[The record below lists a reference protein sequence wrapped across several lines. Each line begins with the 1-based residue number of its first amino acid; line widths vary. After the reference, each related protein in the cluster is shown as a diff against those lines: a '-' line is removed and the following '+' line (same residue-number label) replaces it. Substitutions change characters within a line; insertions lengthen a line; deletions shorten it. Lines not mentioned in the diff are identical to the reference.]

1 VKKCTSCTKDLPDA
15 ALHCVFCG
23 AKQPPA
29 PAVQQGLAK
38 TAFGYSANDMLDQIR
53 QQGVPQPRAQPPS
66 QPPPRAVPTPQ
77 PQQPPPPSPFNPP
90 PYNPPRAMPPQPP
103 QPPQPIAP
111 PQVPPPRFPAPPIA
125 HGPHQGGPHQGGP
138 YQGGP
143 QGPVPSNPHAGPQGG
158 YVPSSPAGA
167 PTMFAQSGPASPQPP
182 QPAMLQTPQP
192 PAYGRP
198 PPPSAMQPTLIPP
211 PSAMQPTQISPQTPA
226 QPPIMRIP
234 VPMPQPYI
242 SSPDAHM
249 SRPIEPWR
257 DSLRM
262 MMFIWGVALLVAFAT
277 PLTTK
282 PGLTFSWDLVLKG
295 AGTARLPPLMIAA
308 VGLLSVLV
316 AAIPMQSGAR
326 GMIAALLGLAGIA
339 VPIALVG
346 APPWQ
351 ALCSMIG
358 ALVLVPALLVREEYR
373 YPALPR
379 ILVTIGAVGILLP
392 FLLPQGG
399 AIPLVA
405 VFKGLFEQPGL
416 GKVEPALAL
425 ALIIIVV
432 MSLLAWLPAPV
443 SGGAKVWAWLV
454 ILWALIVHVTHL
466 VVAGNLGDVV
476 KASPNAAL
484 VPWIAGGS
492 AFSIGS
498 AYLALVGYGLASV
511 VGKQLE

>member
-1 VKKCTSCTKDLPDA
+1 
-15 ALHCVFCG
+15 VFCG

-77 PQQPPPPSPFNPP
+77 PPPPPQPPAFNPP
-90 PYNPPRAMPPQPP
+90 PYSPPRAPPPMQPP
-103 QPPQPIAP
+103 PPIAQ
-111 PQVPPPRFPAPPIA
+111 PQVPPPRFPSPAPPSFP
-125 HGPHQGGPHQGGP
+125 HQGHQGGPHQGGP

-143 QGPVPSNPHAGPQGG
+143 QGPVPSNPHGPGPQGG
-158 YVPSSPAGA
+158 FVPSSPAGA
-167 PTMFAQSGPASPQPP
+167 PTMFVQSGPP
-182 QPAMLQTPQP
+182 QPAQPQMLQTPQ

-198 PPPSAMQPTLIPP
+198 PPSALQPTLIPP
-211 PSAMQPTQISPQTPA
+211 PAQQPTQMSPAPTPA

-234 VPMPQPYI
+234 VPMPQPYL

-257 DSLRM
+257 DSLQM

-282 PGLTFSWDLVLKG
+282 PGLTFSWDLVIKG

-326 GMIAALLGLAGIA
+326 GLIAALLGLAGIA

-346 APPWQ
+346 MPPWQ
-351 ALCSMIG
+351 ALSSMIG
-358 ALVLVPALLVREEYR
+358 LLVLVPALLVREEYR
-373 YPALPR
+373 HAALPR
-379 ILVTIGAVGILLP
+379 VLVTIGAAGILLP
-392 FLLPQGG
+392 LLLPHNG

-416 GKVEPALAL
+416 AKTAFALQLAL
-425 ALIIIVV
+425 VVIVV

-443 SGGAKVWAWLV
+443 SGGAKVWAWLL
-454 ILWALIVHVTHL
+454 ILWALIDHVTRL
-466 VVAGNLGDVV
+466 VVAGNLGDVI
-476 KASPNAAL
+476 KASPNNAL
-484 VPWIAGGS
+484 VPWIAGSGG
-492 AFSIGS
+492 FWLGS
-498 AYLALVGYGLASV
+498 AYLALVGYGLACV

>member
-1 VKKCTSCTKDLPDA
+1 MKKCASCTKDLPDA

-23 AKQPPA
+23 AKQAPA

-38 TAFGYSANDMLDQIR
+38 TAFGYSANDMLDHIR
-53 QQGVPQPRAQPPS
+53 QQGVPQPRGAPQAPPA
-66 QPPPRAVPTPQ
+66 RAVPTPQ
-77 PQQPPPPSPFNPP
+77 PQQPQPPPPPAYNPP
-90 PYNPPRAMPPQPP
+90 PYNPPRQAPMQPMPQP
-103 QPPQPIAP
+103 PPQPIAQ
-111 PQVPPPRFPAPPIA
+111 PQVPPPRFPSPGPQS
-125 HGPHQGGPHQGGP
+125 GPHGGP
-138 YQGGP
+138 YAGGP
-143 QGPVPSNPHAGPQGG
+143 QGGPFPPGPPAGGPQGG
-158 YVPSSPAGA
+158 FVPSSPAGA
-167 PTMFAQSGPASPQPP
+167 PTMFAQSNPQA
-182 QPAMLQTPQP
+182 QPAMLQTPAP
-192 PAYGRP
+192 GPGPAYGRP
-198 PPPSAMQPTLIPP
+198 VPPSAMQPTLVPP
-211 PSAMQPTQISPQTPA
+211 PAQPPTQMSPAPTPA

-234 VPMPQPYI
+234 VPMPQPYLA
-242 SSPDAHM
+242 SQPDAQM
-249 SRPIEPWR
+249 SRPMEPWR

-262 MMFIWGVALLVAFAT
+262 IMFIWGVALLVAFAT

-282 PGLTFSWDLVLKG
+282 PGLVFSWNLVLDG

-308 VGLLSVLV
+308 VGLLSVIV
-316 AAIPMQSGAR
+316 AAIPMQSAAR
-326 GMIAALLGLAGIA
+326 GMIAAVLGLAGIA

-373 YPALPR
+373 YAAMPR

-405 VFKGLFEQPGL
+405 VFKGLFDRPGL
-416 GKVEPALAL
+416 EKVQPALAL
-425 ALIIIVV
+425 ALIVIVV

-454 ILWALIVHVTHL
+454 ILWALIVHVTLL

-484 VPWIAGGS
+484 VPWITGGA
-492 AFSIGS
+492 AFSLGS
-498 AYLALVGYGLASV
+498 AYLALVGYGLATV